1 MRREAK
7 AYLYDIQKAARLIG
21 EFSAGKTF
29 EDYLRDQMLRSAV
42 EREFTIIGE
51 AMSQLSRRHAAV
63 ADRIS
68 HSGPIIAFRNVLIHG
83 YTLID
88 NRLVWAKV
96 TDDLP
101 TLLREVDALL
111 AED

>member
-1 MRREAK
+1 M
-7 AYLYDIQKAARLIG
+7 IG

-29 EDYLRDQMLRSAV
+29 EDYLRDEMLRAAV

-51 AMSQLSRRHAAV
+51 AMSQLAHRDATVAA
-63 ADRIS
+63 RIS
-68 HSGPIIAFRNVLIHG
+68 YCGPIIAFRNVLVHG

-96 TDDLP
+96 TEDLP
-101 TLLREVDALL
+101 PLLREVEALL